1 MLRIKQRLTSVV
13 IILSLALVP
22 KGRRM
27 VKQVKLE
34 EFKLLI
40 FANEIVGRLI
50 WLFGSFERLESGYF
64 RAQIRPDDVC
74 FDVGG
79 NIGYF
84 TMLMASRLKSG
95 HVHVFEPI
103 PINAAM
109 IELNKQ
115 LNGFKNVTVNNAALG
130 HEKGVAQFA
139 VSADSAFS
147 SLLVEAETAPGDTIA
162 VPVVRLDDYLAE
174 RGFARLDILKV
185 DVEGAEG
192 LVIGGAENTLSN
204 PMARPRIILLELVD
218 HRLAQFGTST
228 DALVSKLRS
237 YGYVPHVLRGKSELH
252 PYAGPRGMDEYNIIF
267 TATENS
273 RSR

>member
-1 MLRIKQRLTSVV
+1 MLRIKQRLTSVA

-27 VKQVKLE
+27 VKQVNLK

-50 WLFGSFERLESGYF
+50 WLFGSFERQETDFF
-64 RAQIRPDDVC
+64 RAQIKPDDVC

-79 NIGYF
+79 NVGYF

-109 IELNKQ
+109 IELSKQ
-115 LNGFKNVTVNNAALG
+115 LNSFRNITINNAALG
-130 HEKGVAQFA
+130 QDKGVAQFA
-139 VSADSAFS
+139 ISADSAFS
-147 SLLVEAETAPGDTIA
+147 SLLAEAETAPGNTIA
-162 VPVVRLDDYLAE
+162 VPVMRLDDYVIE
-174 RGFARLDILKV
+174 SDIARLDILKI

-204 PMARPRIILLELVD
+204 PLARPRIILIELVD

-228 DALVSKLRS
+228 TAIVNKLRG
-237 YGYVPHVLRGKSELH
+237 YGYAPHVLRGKSGLH
-252 PYAGPRGMDEYNIIF
+252 PYAGPGGVDEYNIIF
-267 TATENS
+267 TPTENS